1 MSLKKRLHILFCAAL
16 LLALTCS
23 PSFSALRFLNEHEAH
38 VGEEYTLSPD
48 PASIPTE
55 AVIEWSVS
63 SNVKSVLLRAGG
75 FECALTPVDAS
86 PIQVT
91 ATVRDKTS
99 GSSMGSITKT
109 IVPSE
114 FGIDISV
121 VHEPILLWDPLER
134 KETEAGALPT
144 GRPIHIR
151 AKLKPS
157 SKEDHTFVWTTDAA
171 TAILSQDAQ
180 DLFIQR
186 SETGESELFVKA
198 FNASGVLMGKGES
211 VITVSLSRSTFQE
224 SARSKQAWQDWRQA
238 QSLWREKKY
247 TEAVELAKGAQ
258 AAAPRDPEIGGGV
271 KSMLSNYARYIRGE
285 ELRRKAEE
293 QRSKKLYDDALKSYR
308 VAQVVWPTPE
318 GTQAIQVTEKE
329 ADADRVLRQKAQWL
343 RDTASAYDQEGLFD
357 EALEYYAKTLELVSS
372 DAVESRIER
381 IKTRLA
387 LIADADKYA
396 GEGSI
401 LEREGKLEEAI
412 NHYSASLMSNSDP
425 ALRQHLNELQSV
437 VNRRQKQAARLYDEG
452 MKLERKGSDAEALQ
466 KYRESQMMWESAGAQ
481 DRIEELEKSVKAP
494 SSPVRGPEDVGLGTK
509 ADAAR
514 LVREGDTL
522 YLQRRLDEAA
532 GCYRKALAMSPSD
545 ESLRAWISSLE
556 AVLREQKTARNA
568 NELFRAGNALYRAGK
583 VQEAIAKYKAGLAA
597 HPNAEVEAFL
607 KKITTSAE
615 SAPKT
620 DKGTEPKRP

>member
-1 MSLKKRLHILFCAAL
+1 MSWKKRLHILFCAAL

-23 PSFSALRFLNEHEAH
+23 PGFSALRFLNEREAH

-48 PASIPTE
+48 PASIPTD
-55 AVIEWSVS
+55 AVIEWAVS

-75 FECALTPVDAS
+75 YECALTPADTS

-114 FGIDISV
+114 FGIEISV
-121 VHEPILLWDPLER
+121 VPEPVLLWNPFER
-134 KETEAGALPT
+134 KETDAGALPA

-151 AKLKPS
+151 ARLKPS
-157 SKEDHTFVWTTDAA
+157 SKENHTFAWTMDAA
-171 TAILSQDAQ
+171 TAVLSQDAG

-186 SETGESELFVKA
+186 SETGDSELFVKA
-198 FNASGVLMGKGES
+198 FNAGGVLMGKGES
-211 VITVSLSRSTFQE
+211 VISIALPRSAFEE
-224 SARSKQAWQDWRQA
+224 SARGEQAWKDWQQA
-238 QSLWREKKY
+238 QVLWEKKKY
-247 TEAVELAKGAQ
+247 TEAAEMAKGAQ
-258 AAAPRDPEIGGGV
+258 AAAPRDPEIAGGV
-271 KSMLSNYARYIRGE
+271 KSLLSNYARYVRGE
-285 ELRRKAEE
+285 DLRQKAGEKLA
-293 QRSKKLYDDALKSYR
+293 KKLYDDALKDYR

-318 GTQAIQVTEKE
+318 GTQAIQVAEKE
-329 ADADRVLRQKAQWL
+329 ADADRVLRQKAKWL
-343 RDTASAYDQEGLFD
+343 TDTASAYDQEGLYD
-357 EALEYYAKTLELVSS
+357 EALDYYAQTLALVSS
-372 DAVESRIER
+372 DTVEKRVER
-381 IKTRLA
+381 IKNRLA

-396 GEGSI
+396 AEGAA
-401 LEREGKLEEAI
+401 LERKGQLEEAI

-466 KYRESQMMWESAGAQ
+466 KYRESQRMWESAGAQ

-494 SSPVRGPEDVGLGTK
+494 SAPVRGPEDVGLGTK

-532 GCYRKALAMSPSD
+532 TFYRKALAMSPSD
-545 ESLRAWISSLE
+545 ESLRAWIGSLE

-583 VQEAIAKYKAGLAA
+583 IQEAMAKYKAGLAA

-607 KKITTSAE
+607 KKQGVSTE
-615 SAPKT
+615 VAPKT
-620 DKGTEPKRP
+620 DKSTEPKRP